1 MTADI
6 DAFIAALP
14 KAELH
19 VHLEGTLEAEMKF
32 ALAER
37 NGVRLP
43 YADVAAMKRSYVY
56 HDLPSFLTIF
66 YEGSFVLH
74 EPQDFHDLVYA
85 YLAKAASQNVLYAEM
100 FFDPQQHV
108 DRGVAYDKVIAGL
121 TSGRLAA
128 EADFGIKSQLILCFV
143 RERSAESAMAVFEAA
158 LPTRHLIVGLGLDS
172 DEKDNPPAKFA
183 EVFARGRAE
192 GLHLTMHCDVDQQ
205 NTHEHIRQAIADVG
219 VERID
224 HGANLLDKPELIA
237 MAKER
242 GLFFTV
248 CPYANEMMRPGHQQ
262 QVVRGMID
270 NGLRFM
276 LNSDDPAYMEGNY
289 ITENMIIAQR
299 AVGLTKAELL
309 AISRN
314 AFDAAWIDDATRAAY
329 NARLDAFAAQQGL

>member
-1 MTADI
+1 
-6 DAFIAALP
+6 
-14 KAELH
+14 
-19 VHLEGTLEAEMKF
+19 
-32 ALAER
+32 
-37 NGVRLP
+37 
-43 YADVAAMKRSYVY
+43 
-56 HDLPSFLTIF
+56 
-66 YEGSFVLH
+66 
-74 EPQDFHDLVYA
+74 
-85 YLAKAASQNVLYAEM
+85 
-100 FFDPQQHV
+100 
-108 DRGVAYDKVIAGL
+108 
-121 TSGRLAA
+121 
-128 EADFGIKSQLILCFV
+128 
-143 RERSAESAMAVFEAA
+143 
-158 LPTRHLIVGLGLDS
+158 
-172 DEKDNPPAKFA
+172 
-183 EVFARGRAE
+183 
-192 GLHLTMHCDVDQQ
+192 
-205 NTHEHIRQAIADVG
+205 
-219 VERID
+219 
-224 HGANLLDKPELIA
+224 